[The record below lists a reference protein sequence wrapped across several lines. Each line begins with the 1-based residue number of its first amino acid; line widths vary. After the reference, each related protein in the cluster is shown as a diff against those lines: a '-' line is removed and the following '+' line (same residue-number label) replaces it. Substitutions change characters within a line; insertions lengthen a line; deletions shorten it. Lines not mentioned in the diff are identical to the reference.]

1 MFIAPMTLKKL
12 DERTYSIPTRLI
24 YGESFTSTWDY
35 KFHVVPPVTASSTF
49 RLDSARRGAEGF
61 EAIGA
66 AGPSTG
72 EPIWVYDRMG
82 EPNNNML
89 QQSLAIAEQAECA
102 VTFATGMAAVHAAL
116 TFALNAGSE
125 IIAHRTLYGC
135 TYSLLTNWM
144 PKFGMKVHFDDL
156 REASRIENYV
166 NENTR
171 VVYIE
176 SPVNP
181 SLELIDIRAVAA
193 TVARL
198 NEGRP
203 PERKILTVM
212 DNTFCTPYAQRPI
225 PLGIDVVV
233 HSLTKGIS
241 GFGVEMGGAVV
252 TRKEFY
258 TPLIL
263 HRKDFGGT
271 LAPTVAWNIQT
282 HGLPTLP
289 LRLPRQQQNAY
300 SVSKFLEQHPLVE
313 TVRYPGLASFPQYDL
328 ARKQMIDYYG
338 DFAPGFM
345 VYFILKGATPEESR
359 TRGMRMMD
367 YIAENAYAITLAVS
381 LGQIR
386 TLIEHPGSMTHSA
399 YSAAEQV
406 SKGLDPGGIRLAV
419 GIEHPEDVIRDL
431 ENALEHCK

>member
-1 MFIAPMTLKKL
+1 MTLKKI
-12 DERTYSIPTRLI
+12 DERSYSIPTRLI
-24 YGESFTSTWDY
+24 YGESYTPTWDY

-61 EAIGA
+61 EAIGQLISESD
-66 AGPSTG
+66 PLY
-72 EPIWVYDRMG
+72 VYDRMG

-102 VTFATGMAAVHAAL
+102 VTFATGMAAVHAAI
-116 TFALNAGSE
+116 TFALNPGSE

-135 TYSLLTNWM
+135 TYSLLTSWM
-144 PKFGMKVHFDDL
+144 PKFGMKVHFADL
-156 REASRIENYV
+156 RDPSCIAPLV

-181 SLELIDIRAVAA
+181 SLELIDIKAVADA
-193 TVARL
+193 IARL
-198 NEGRP
+198 NDTRA
-203 PERKILTVM
+203 PEKRIISVI
-212 DNTFCTPYAQRPI
+212 DNTFCTPWGQRPLT
-225 PLGIDVVV
+225 LGIDVAV

-241 GFGVEMGGAVV
+241 GFGTDMGGAVV

-263 HRKDFGGT
+263 LRKDFGGN
-271 LAPTVAWNIQT
+271 LSPAVAWNILT
-282 HGLPTLP
+282 HGVPTLP
-289 LRLPRQQQNAY
+289 IRLPRQQDNARE
-300 SVSKFLEQHPLVE
+300 VAAFLERHPLVE
-313 TVRYPGLASFPQYDL
+313 TVRYPGLTSFPQHEL
-328 ARKQMIDYYG
+328 AKRQMLDYNG
-338 DFAPGFM
+338 NFAPGFM

-359 TRGMRMMD
+359 ARGMKMMD
-367 YIAENAYAITLAVS
+367 YIAENSYTVTLAVS

-399 YSAAEQV
+399 YSASEQV
-406 SKGLDPGGIRLAV
+406 ARGLDPGGIRLAV
-419 GIEHPEDVIRDL
+419 GIENAADIISDL
-431 ENALEHCK
+431 EKALASCTL

>member
-1 MFIAPMTLKKL
+1 MTLKKL
-12 DERTYSIPTRLI
+12 DERSYSIPTRLI
-24 YGESFTSTWDY
+24 YGESYTTTWDY
-35 KFHVVPPVTASSTF
+35 KFHVVPPITASSTF
-49 RLDSARRGAEGF
+49 RLDSASRGAEGF
-61 EAIGA
+61 EAIGQ
-66 AGPSTG
+66 AGASSD
-72 EPIWVYDRMG
+72 PIYVYDRMG

-116 TFALNAGSE
+116 TLSLNAGSE

-135 TYSLLTNWM
+135 TYSLLTTWM

-156 REASRIENYV
+156 RDASCIERLV
-166 NENTR
+166 NENTK

-181 SLELIDIRAVAA
+181 SLELIDIKAVAQ
-193 TVARL
+193 TVAKL

-203 PERKILTVM
+203 PERRIITVI
-212 DNTFCTPYAQRPI
+212 DNTFCTPWGQRPI

-252 TRKEFY
+252 TRKEFF

-271 LAPTVAWNIQT
+271 LSPTVAWNILA

-300 SVSKFLEQHPLVE
+300 NVSKFLEQHPLVE
-313 TVRYPGLASFPQYDL
+313 TVRYPGLASFPQYEL

-345 VYFILKGATPEESR
+345 VYFILKGSSPEESR
-359 TRGMRMMD
+359 ARGMRMMD

-399 YSAAEQV
+399 YSANEQV
-406 SKGLDPGGIRLAV
+406 KRGLDPGGIRLAV
-419 GIEHPEDVIRDL
+419 GIEHPDDIIRDL
-431 ENALEHCK
+431 ETALEHCK

>member
-1 MFIAPMTLKKL
+1 MTLKKL
-12 DERTYSIPTRLI
+12 DERSYSIPTRLI
-24 YGESFTSTWDY
+24 YGESYTSTWDY
-35 KFHVVPPVTASSTF
+35 KFHVVPPITASSTF
-49 RLDSARRGAEGF
+49 RLDSASRGAEGF
-61 EAIGA
+61 EAIGQPGLA
-66 AGPSTG
+66 TD
-72 EPIWVYDRMG
+72 PIYVYDRMG

-116 TFALNAGSE
+116 TFSLNAGSE

-135 TYSLLTNWM
+135 TYSLLTTWM

-156 REASRIENYV
+156 RDASCIEKLA
-166 NENTR
+166 NENTK
-171 VVYIE
+171 VVYLE

-181 SLELIDIRAVAA
+181 SLELIDIKAVAQ
-193 TVARL
+193 TVAKL
-198 NEGRP
+198 NQGRS
-203 PERKILTVM
+203 PEQRIITVI
-212 DNTFCTPYAQRPI
+212 DNTFCTPWGQRPI

-252 TRKEFY
+252 TRKEFF

-271 LAPTVAWNIQT
+271 LSPTVAWNILA

-300 SVSKFLEQHPLVE
+300 NVSKFLEQHPLVE
-313 TVRYPGLASFPQYDL
+313 TVRYPGLASFPQYEL
-328 ARKQMIDYYG
+328 ARKQMVDYYG

-345 VYFILKGATPEESR
+345 VYFTLKGATPEESR
-359 TRGMRMMD
+359 ARGMRMMD

-399 YSAAEQV
+399 YSADEQI
-406 SKGLDPGGIRLAV
+406 KRGLDPGGIRLAV
-419 GIEHPEDVIRDL
+419 GIEHPDDIIRDL
-431 ENALEHCK
+431 ETALEHCK

>member
-1 MFIAPMTLKKL
+1 MTLKKL
-12 DERTYSIPTRLI
+12 DERSYSIPTRLI
-24 YGESFTSTWDY
+24 YGESFTTTWDY
-35 KFHVVPPVTASSTF
+35 KHHVVPPITASSTF
-49 RLDSARRGAEGF
+49 RLDSATRGAEGF
-61 EAIGA
+61 EAIGQAGLA
-66 AGPSTG
+66 AD
-72 EPIWVYDRMG
+72 PIYVYDRMG

-89 QQSLAIAEQAECA
+89 QQSLAIAEEAECA

-116 TFALNAGSE
+116 TFSLDTGSE
-125 IIAHRTLYGC
+125 IVAHRTLYGC

-144 PKFGMKVHFDDL
+144 PKFGIQAHFADL
-156 REASRIENYV
+156 RDPSLIAPLV

-193 TVARL
+193 AVAKL
-198 NEGRP
+198 NESRP
-203 PERKILTVM
+203 AERRILTVI
-212 DNTFCTPYAQRPI
+212 DNTFCTPGGQRPI

-241 GFGVEMGGAVV
+241 GFGIEMGGAVV
-252 TRKEFY
+252 TRKEFF

-271 LAPTVAWNIQT
+271 LSPSVAWNILA

-289 LRLPRQQQNAY
+289 IRLPRQQHNAQQ
-300 SVSKFLEQHPLVE
+300 VAEFLEKHPLVD
-313 TVRYPGLASFPQYDL
+313 TVKYPGLPSFPQHDL
-328 ARKQMIDYYG
+328 ARRQMLDYEG
-338 DFAPGFM
+338 NFAPGFM
-345 VYFILKGATPEESR
+345 VYFILKGGSPEESR
-359 TRGMRMMD
+359 ARGMRMMD
-367 YIAENAYAITLAVS
+367 YIAENSYTITLAVS

-399 YSAAEQV
+399 YSAEEQV
-406 SKGLDPGGIRLAV
+406 KRGLDPGGIRLAV
-419 GIEHPEDVIRDL
+419 GIEQAGDVIRDL
-431 ENALEHCK
+431 EAALSHCK

>member
-1 MFIAPMTLKKL
+1 MTLKKL
-12 DERTYSIPTRLI
+12 DERSYSIPTRLI
-24 YGESFTSTWDY
+24 YGESYTTTWDY
-35 KFHVVPPVTASSTF
+35 KFHVVPPITASSTF
-49 RLDSARRGAEGF
+49 RLDSASRGAEGF
-61 EAIGA
+61 EAIGQPGIA
-66 AGPSTG
+66 SN
-72 EPIWVYDRMG
+72 PIYVYDRMG

-116 TFALNAGSE
+116 TFSLNAGSE

-135 TYSLLTNWM
+135 TYSLLTTWM

-156 REASRIENYV
+156 RDASCIERLV
-166 NENTR
+166 NEDTK

-181 SLELIDIRAVAA
+181 SLELIDIKAVAQ
-193 TVARL
+193 TVAKL
-198 NEGRP
+198 NEGRT
-203 PERKILTVM
+203 PERRIITVI
-212 DNTFCTPYAQRPI
+212 DNTFCTPWGQRPI

-252 TRKEFY
+252 TRKEFF

-271 LAPTVAWNIQT
+271 LSPTVAWNILA

-300 SVSKFLEQHPLVE
+300 NVSKFLEQHPLVE
-313 TVRYPGLASFPQYDL
+313 TVRYPGLASFPQYEL

-359 TRGMRMMD
+359 ARGMRMMD

-399 YSAAEQV
+399 YSAEEQV
-406 SKGLDPGGIRLAV
+406 KRGLDPGGIRLAV
-419 GIEHPEDVIRDL
+419 GIEHPEDIIRDL
-431 ENALEHCK
+431 EKALEHCK

>member
-1 MFIAPMTLKKL
+1 MTLKKL
-12 DERTYSIPTRLI
+12 EDRTYSTPTRLI

-35 KFHVVPPVTASSTF
+35 AFHVVPPITASSTF
-49 RLDSARRGAEGF
+49 RLESANRGAEGF
-61 EAIGA
+61 EAIGKA
-66 AGPSTG
+66 REGVVD
-72 EPIWVYDRMG
+72 PIYVYDRMG

-135 TYSLLTNWM
+135 TYSLLTQWM
-144 PKFGMKVHFDDL
+144 PKFGMKVHFADL
-156 REASRIENYV
+156 RDPTKIEELAND
-166 NENTR
+166 NTK

-193 TVARL
+193 AVARI
-198 NEGRP
+198 NQNRA
-203 PERKILTVM
+203 PERRVLSII
-212 DNTFCTPYAQRPI
+212 DNTFCTPWGQRPF
-225 PLGIDVVV
+225 PLGIDIVV

-241 GFGVEMGGAVV
+241 GFGVEMGGAVI

-258 TPLIL
+258 GPLIL

-271 LAPTVAWNIQT
+271 LAPQTAWNIMT

-289 LRLPRQQQNAY
+289 LRMPKQQQNAY
-300 SVSKFLEQHPLVE
+300 DVSKFLESHPLVE
-313 TVRYPGLASFPQYDL
+313 TVRYPGLASFPQYTL
-328 ARKQMIDYYG
+328 ARKQMVDYYG

-345 VYFILKGATPEESR
+345 VYFILKGSTPEESR
-359 TRGMRMMD
+359 ARGMKMMD
-367 YIAENAYAITLAVS
+367 YIADNAYAITLAVS

-406 SKGLDPGGIRLAV
+406 SRGLDPGGIRLAV
-419 GIEHPEDVIRDL
+419 GIEHSQDIIRDL
-431 ENALEHCK
+431 ESALEHCK

>member
-1 MFIAPMTLKKL
+1 
-12 DERTYSIPTRLI
+12 
-24 YGESFTSTWDY
+24 
-35 KFHVVPPVTASSTF
+35 
-49 RLDSARRGAEGF
+49 
-61 EAIGA
+61 
-66 AGPSTG
+66 
-72 EPIWVYDRMG
+72 MG

-89 QQSLAIAEQAECA
+89 QQSLAIAEGAECA

-116 TFALNAGSE
+116 TFALNPGSE

-135 TYSLLTNWM
+135 TYSLLTQWM
-144 PKFGMKVHFDDL
+144 PKFGMKVHFADL
-156 REASRIENYV
+156 RDPSKIEELAND
-166 NENTR
+166 NTK

-193 TVARL
+193 AVAKI
-198 NEGRP
+198 NQNRP
-203 PERKILTVM
+203 AERKVLSII
-212 DNTFCTPYAQRPI
+212 DNTFCTPWGQRPI
-225 PLGIDVVV
+225 QLGIDIVV

-258 TPLIL
+258 GPLVL

-271 LAPTVAWNIQT
+271 LAPQTAWNIMT

-289 LRLPRQQQNAY
+289 LRLPKQQQNAY
-300 SVSKFLEQHPLVE
+300 EVSKFLESHPLVE
-313 TVRYPGLASFPQYDL
+313 TVRYPGLASFPQYAL
-328 ARKQMIDYYG
+328 ARKQMTDYHG

-345 VYFILKGATPEESR
+345 VYFILKGTTPEQSR
-359 TRGMRMMD
+359 SRGMKMMD
-367 YIAENAYAITLAVS
+367 YIADNAYAITLAVS

-406 SKGLDPGGIRLAV
+406 ARGLDPGGIRLAV
-419 GIEHPEDVIRDL
+419 GIEHSQDIIRDL
-431 ENALEHCK
+431 ESALEHCD